1 MINETTESKEEFQ
14 RIIAKLHD
22 LFKIFNN
29 YIYTIKNII

>member
-22 LFKIFNN
+22 LFTICN
-29 YIYTIKNII
+29 YIYTM

>member
-1 MINETTESKEEFQ
+1 MINETTYSKEEFQ

-22 LFKIFNN
+22 LFTIFN